1 MAPLPT
7 YELVDEGNR
16 MLWAGWAKLVRDNDW
31 SSDDSTVIELLPELP
46 STRAVF
52 AQDTRDGSFLG
63 CVVWNEYDEMAFI
76 GYYIVHPSMVGK
88 GLGPKMWKRAFA
100 RIPKHVNVGLR
111 SVPSMIAKYAARD
124 TPYFVS
130 TLNNYELTVAEAR
143 EMCAKL
149 DATKKTVVNVEK
161 TTDEQ
166 WEGLLEFDEEVTKRD
181 RSDLLER
188 FFECDTV
195 EGVCLLDNDGNIAG
209 YAAVAVTG
217 YKEES
222 KFKLGPVFASSIND
236 ALSMIAPLIDHCAS
250 ITPDAKIL
258 VKTLSGTIGERTL
271 SALIDKEPEHEGTT
285 LFKRPFRNTIDTEM
299 CYIAHNHGGHF
310 DA

>member
-1 MAPLPT
+1 
-7 YELVDEGNR
+7 

-31 SSDDSTVIELLPELP
+31 SSDDSTVIDLLPSLP

-52 AQDTRDGSFLG
+52 AQDSRDGSFLG

-88 GLGPKMWKRAFA
+88 GLGPKMWKRAFT

-111 SVPSMIAKYAARD
+111 AVPSMIAKYAARD
-124 TPYFVS
+124 TPYYVS
-130 TLNNYELTVAEAR
+130 TLNNYELTVSEAR
-143 EMCAKL
+143 EMCSKL
-149 DATKKTVVNVEK
+149 EGSKHSIVNVEK

-166 WEGLLEFDEEVTKRD
+166 WEDLLEFDKDVTKRD
-181 RSDLLER
+181 RSDLIER

-195 EGVCLLDNDGNIAG
+195 DGVCLLNSEERVVG
-209 YAAVAVTG
+209 YAAVSSTG
-217 YKEES
+217 YSTEN
-222 KFKLGPVFASSIND
+222 KFKIGPVFASSIND
-236 ALSMIAPLIDHCAS
+236 ALSMIRPLIDYCEG

-258 VKTLSGTIGERTL
+258 IKTLSGTVGERTL

-285 LFKRPFRNTIDTEM
+285 LFKRPFRNTIDTDM

>member
-1 MAPLPT
+1 MTPLPT
-7 YELVDEGNR
+7 FTLVDEGNR

-31 SSDDSTVIELLPELP
+31 SSDDSTVIDLLPSLP

-52 AQDTRDGSFLG
+52 AQDSRDGSFLG

-88 GLGPKMWKRAFA
+88 GLGPKMWKRAFT

-111 SVPSMIAKYAARD
+111 AVPSMIAKYAARD
-124 TPYFVS
+124 TPYYVS
-130 TLNNYELTVAEAR
+130 TLNNYELTVSEAR
-143 EMCAKL
+143 EMCSKL
-149 DATKKTVVNVEK
+149 EGSKHSIVNVEK

-166 WEGLLEFDEEVTKRD
+166 WEDLLEFDKDVTKRD
-181 RSDLLER
+181 SYAFQDNAATSEQIFVNSEER
-188 FFECDTV
+188 V
-195 EGVCLLDNDGNIAG
+195 VG
-209 YAAVAVTG
+209 YAAVSSTG
-217 YKEES
+217 YSTEN
-222 KFKLGPVFASSIND
+222 KFKIGPVFASSIND
-236 ALSMIAPLIDHCAS
+236 ALSMIRPLIDYCEG

-258 VKTLSGTIGERTL
+258 IKTLSGTVGERTL

-285 LFKRPFRNTIDTEM
+285 LFKRPFRNTIDTDM